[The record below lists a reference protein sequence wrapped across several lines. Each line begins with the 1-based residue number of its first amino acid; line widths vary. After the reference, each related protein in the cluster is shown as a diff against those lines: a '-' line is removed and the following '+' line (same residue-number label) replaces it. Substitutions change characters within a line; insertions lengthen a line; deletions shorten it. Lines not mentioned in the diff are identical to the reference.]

1 MFGDLMGNM
10 KERQAELR
18 ASLSRITVEASAGDG
33 AVRVVAAANRQ
44 VLNISIDKDRIDM
57 TDTEQLEDL
66 LLVAVNRALD
76 LASQKESEATQDLVK
91 AMLPPGFDHLLG

>member
-1 MFGDLMGNM
+1 MGNM

-33 AVRVVAAANRQ
+33 AIRVVAAANRQ

>member
-33 AVRVVAAANRQ
+33 AIRVVAAANRQ